1 MTHLHLIYL
10 FTLSLLIQLL
20 PRRTRTPP
28 GPAASLFPPRISFQ
42 HADALGIPI
51 TTHNALVLRTTAK
64 HRGRSTTCQTFIK
77 LWRRHHYTDRVWFFF
92 CFFFTSSL
100 SGRFHVRSIILPP
113 RRPPLPL
120 FPKPALS
127 AESISWLHK
136 DNSTPLTA
144 AGRTL
149 RSPAGSFAFETG
161 SDFSGTPCEEQ
172 GSLFHCAV
180 NVKRNC
186 KTVCWYRSPI
196 VVFLFLF
203 PEGGVGAF
211 AHWGAVSSH
220 LMPKWKSLSLYWEST
235 LNYSAATLMIRGRK
249 KLRITDVE
257 RQNSRRK
264 TFVVCALP
272 CTRLK
277 VPLSVSSAQLGRI
290 SM

>member
-1 MTHLHLIYL
+1 M
-10 FTLSLLIQLL
+10 
-20 PRRTRTPP
+20 
-28 GPAASLFPPRISFQ
+28 
-42 HADALGIPI
+42 
-51 TTHNALVLRTTAK
+51 
-64 HRGRSTTCQTFIK
+64 
-77 LWRRHHYTDRVWFFF
+77 FFF
-92 CFFFTSSL
+92 FFYFQSQWSFSCSLHYFAAEKTSTST
-100 SGRFHVRSIILPP
+100 
-113 RRPPLPL
+113 

-127 AESISWLHK
+127 ARSISWLHK

-144 AGRTL
+144 AGLTPRT
-149 RSPAGSFAFETG
+149 PAGSFAFETG

-172 GSLFHCAV
+172 GSLFRCAV

-186 KTVCWYRSPI
+186 KTVCWYRSFI

-203 PEGGVGAF
+203 PEGGAGAF
-211 AHWGAVSSH
+211 AHCGAVSSH

-249 KLRITDVE
+249 KKLRITDLE

-277 VPLSVSSAQLGRI
+277 VPLSVSSAQFGRI